1 MAKTKTNVI
10 TDPGTLRGR
19 RDRLVGD
26 LRKGRGLSVDFFRR
40 NGWLIIFLTVII
52 LVLIGVRYRTRVYMH
67 EIKTLRQE
75 LRNAENEH
83 IEEKALYMSMI
94 RETDMV
100 EMSRRYG
107 LGLTFS
113 DKPPYTLHLD
123 ALDSIPPAGN

>member
-1 MAKTKTNVI
+1 MAKTESKGKSGIGRQRNR
-10 TDPGTLRGR
+10 RGKMISN
-19 RDRLVGD
+19 

-40 NGWLIIFLTVII
+40 NGWLIIFMTVII

-75 LRNAENEH
+75 LRNAENEY
-83 IEEKALYMSMI
+83 IEEKAVYMSMI

-100 EMSRRYG
+100 EMLQRYG

-123 ALDSIPPAGN
+123 ALDSIPSVNN